1 MVDMLTVPLREE
13 LLKEWKLPLL
23 TDYIKKWATI
33 TPNNPA
39 LVSTDTGQTYTFK
52 EFDEMI
58 TLYALQLKKM
68 GLKKGD
74 VVVSQWLA
82 WPEFF
87 MLTYACATIGAIM
100 TPLDVRL
107 MPHEVIRDMK
117 KINPVAFF
125 CLGNTAIRDFR
136 DLVREVQGT
145 VTSIKY
151 FVQLTPGGIKQDF
164 LEGCLNFE
172 EYFAPAVLETLKQD
186 NSLIESL
193 RQDYY
198 ELDTRDAHIIIFT
211 TGSTG
216 EPKPALICHENT
228 LINNAVFSREVG
240 LYGTDNRYLN
250 SMPTSHVAGT
260 CQGTMTV
267 WFTGGTVI
275 SLSMYSPQA
284 VLANIE
290 KYRPT
295 WWGGVPTMFRMLW
308 LDPNYDNYDLSSLR
322 YILYGGS
329 AVDVPFLEKMSTMA
343 PTFGTSLGMTE
354 CAGYFT
360 ATPRGISLE
369 EMAGQV
375 GQVFPEYAPVT
386 IRKPMNEDGSAGE
399 ELPIGEVGEICV
411 HGPIV
416 FLGYYNNPE
425 ATAATISKEGILYTG
440 DMGYFYNFGSYL
452 GLKFA
457 GRRKFVIKP
466 KGYLVFPD
474 EVTDFISRH
483 PKVAQ
488 AQVLGLPH
496 DIFVDGVFAFVQP
509 KPGEDLKPEEIIE
522 YCKNMA
528 AYKRP
533 IHVEIWPV
541 NEPFP
546 LTRVGKVDV
555 PSLIEAGKKIVEK
568 LRAEGKWDRS

>member
-1 MVDMLTVPLREE
+1 MYKIPLRDE
-13 LLKEWKLPLL
+13 LLTEWKLPLL
-23 TDYIKKWATI
+23 TDYIKKWAAI
-33 TPNNPA
+33 TPENPA
-39 LVSTDTGQTYTFK
+39 LVSADTGKTYTYQ
-52 EFDEMI
+52 EFDENI
-58 TLYALQLKKM
+58 TLYALRLKKM
-68 GLKKGD
+68 GIKKGD
-74 VVVSQWLA
+74 IVVAQWLA
-82 WPEFF
+82 WPEFY
-87 MLTYACATIGAIM
+87 MLTYACASVGAVM

-107 MPHEVIRDMK
+107 MAHEVIRDMK
-117 KINPVAFF
+117 KIDPTAFF
-125 CLGNTAIRDFR
+125 CLGNTPMRDFR
-136 DLVREVQGT
+136 DLVQEVQQA
-145 VTSIKY
+145 VPSIKHY
-151 FVQLTPGGIKQDF
+151 VQLTPGGQQEDF
-164 LEGCLNFE
+164 LAGCQNFE
-172 EYFAPAVLETLKQD
+172 ELFSPAALEELKND
-186 NSLIESL
+186 EKLITAL
-193 RQDYY
+193 RQEYY
-198 ELDTRDAHIIIFT
+198 ELGTRDPHIIIFT

-228 LINNAVFSREVG
+228 LTNNAVFSREVG
-240 LYGTDNRYLN
+240 LYGTDSRYLN

-260 CQGTMTV
+260 CQGPMTV
-267 WFTGGTVI
+267 WFVGGTVI
-275 SLSMYSPQA
+275 SLGMYSPPA
-284 VLANIE
+284 VLSSID

-308 LDPNYDNYDLSSLR
+308 LDPRYETYDISSLR

-329 AVDVPFLEKMSTMA
+329 AVDVPFLEKMSRMA
-343 PTFGTSLGMTE
+343 ATFGTSLGMTE

-386 IRKPMNEDGSAGE
+386 IRMPMNEDGTAGGE
-399 ELPIGEVGEICV
+399 MPPGEVGEICV

-416 FLGYYNNPE
+416 FLGYYNNPD

-440 DMGYFYNFGSYL
+440 DMGYFYNFGSYE

-488 AQVLGLPH
+488 AQVIGLPH
-496 DIFVDGVFAFVQP
+496 EIFVDGVFAYVQP
-509 KPGEDLKPEEIIE
+509 KPVEDIQPEEIME
-522 YCKNMA
+522 YCKNLA

-533 IHVEIWPV
+533 IHVEIWPAS
-541 NEPFP
+541 EPFP
-546 LTRVGKVDV
+546 LTRVGKVNV
-555 PSLIEAGKKIVEK
+555 PALMEAGEKVVEK
-568 LRAEGKWDRS
+568 LRNAGRWDR

>member
-1 MVDMLTVPLREE
+1 MSIIPLQENLME
-13 LLKEWKLPLL
+13 KWKLPLL
-23 TDYIKKWATI
+23 TDYIKKWAAI
-33 TPNNPA
+33 TPDNPA
-39 LVSTDTGQTYTFK
+39 LVSADTGKSYTYQ

-58 TLYALQLKKM
+58 TLYALRLKKM
-68 GLKKGD
+68 GIKKGD
-74 VVVSQWLA
+74 IVVAQWLA
-82 WPEFF
+82 WPEFY
-87 MLTYACATIGAIM
+87 MLTYACATVGAVM

-107 MPHEVIRDMK
+107 MGHEVVRDMS

-125 CLGNTAIRDFR
+125 CLGNTPIRDFR
-136 DLVREVQGT
+136 DLVKEVQQA
-145 VTSIKY
+145 VPSVKHYIQY
-151 FVQLTPGGIKQDF
+151 TPGGKEGDF
-164 LEGCLNFE
+164 LEGCLNFD
-172 EYFAPAVLETLKQD
+172 EYFAPAALEELKQD
-186 NSLIESL
+186 SALIESL
-193 RQDYY
+193 RQEYDQ
-198 ELDTRDAHIIIFT
+198 LGKRDAHIIIFT

-228 LINNAVFSREVG
+228 ITNNAVFSREVG
-240 LYGTDNRYLN
+240 LYGTDSRYLN

-260 CQGTMTV
+260 CQGPMTV
-267 WFTGGTVI
+267 WFVGGTVV
-275 SLSMYSPQA
+275 SLSMYNPQA
-284 VLANIE
+284 VLGCIQ

-308 LDPNYDNYDLSSLR
+308 LDPNYASYDLSSLR

-343 PTFGTSLGMTE
+343 ATFGTSLGMTE

-386 IRKPMNEDGSAGE
+386 IRQPMNEDGTAGE
-399 ELPIGEVGEICV
+399 EMPPGEVGEICV

-416 FLGYYNNPE
+416 FLGYYNNPA
-425 ATAATISKEGILYTG
+425 ATAAAISKEGILYTG
-440 DMGYFYNFGSYL
+440 DMGYFHDFGSYM

-466 KGYLVFPD
+466 KGFLVFPD
-474 EVTDFISRH
+474 EVTDYISRH

-488 AQVLGLPH
+488 AQVLGMPH
-496 DIFVDGVFAFVQP
+496 EVFVDGVFAYVQP
-509 KPGEDLKPEEIIE
+509 KPGVELTPGEILE

-533 IHVEIWPV
+533 IHVELWPV
-541 NEPFP
+541 DEPLP
-546 LTRVGKVDV
+546 ATRVGKVNV
-555 PSLIEAGKKIVEK
+555 PALIELAEK
-568 LRAEGKWDRS
+568 VVARLRSEGKWDK

>member
-1 MVDMLTVPLREE
+1 MSIIPLQEGLME
-13 LLKEWKLPLL
+13 KWKLPLL
-23 TDYIKKWATI
+23 TDYIKKWAVI
-33 TPNNPA
+33 TPDNPA
-39 LVSTDTGQTYTFK
+39 LISADTGKTYTYK

-58 TLYALQLKKM
+58 TLYALRLRKM
-68 GLKKGD
+68 GINKGD
-74 VVVSQWLA
+74 VVVAQWLA
-82 WPEFF
+82 WPEFY

-107 MPHEVIRDMK
+107 MPQEIIRDMS
-117 KINPVAFF
+117 KINPAAFF

-136 DLVREVQGT
+136 DLVKEVQKAIP
-145 VTSIKY
+145 SIKH
-151 FVQLTPGGIKQDF
+151 FVQMTPGGKKEDF
-164 LEGCLNFE
+164 LDGCLNFE
-172 EYFAPAVLETLKQD
+172 EYFSPTALEELKQD
-186 NSLIESL
+186 SALIEAL
-193 RQDYY
+193 RKEYY
-198 ELDTRDAHIIIFT
+198 ELGTRDAHIIIFT

-216 EPKPALICHENT
+216 EPKPALICNENT
-228 LINNAVFSREVG
+228 ITNNAVFSREVG
-240 LYGTDNRYLN
+240 LYGTDSRYLN

-260 CQGTMTV
+260 CQGPMTV
-267 WFTGGTVI
+267 WFTGGTVV
-275 SLSMYSPQA
+275 SLSMYNPQA
-284 VLANIE
+284 VLSCIE

-308 LDPNYDNYDLSSLR
+308 LDPKYDTYDLSSLR

-329 AVDVPFLEKMSTMA
+329 AVDVPFLERMSTMA
-343 PTFGTSLGMTE
+343 STFGTSLGMTE

-386 IRKPMNEDGSAGE
+386 IRKPMNEDGTAGA
-399 ELPIGEVGEICV
+399 ELAPGEVGEICV

-440 DMGYFYNFGSYL
+440 DMGYFYDFGSYK

-466 KGYLVFPD
+466 KGFLVFPD
-474 EVTDFISRH
+474 EVTDYISRH

-496 DIFVDGVFAFVQP
+496 EVFVDGVFAFVQP

-522 YCKNMA
+522 YCKNIA

-533 IHVEIWPV
+533 IHVELWPAD
-541 NEPFP
+541 EPFP
-546 LTRVGKVDV
+546 VNRVGKVNV
-555 PSLIEAGKKIVEK
+555 PAMIEQGEKVVEK
-568 LRAEGKWDRS
+568 LRAAGKWDK

>member
-1 MVDMLTVPLREE
+1 MYTIPI
-13 LLKEWKLPLL
+13 KEDLMNRWKLPLL
-23 TDYIKKWATI
+23 SDYIKKWATI
-33 TPNNPA
+33 TPDNPA
-39 LVSTDTGQTYTFK
+39 LVSADTGKIYTYK

-58 TLYALQLKKM
+58 TLYALRMKKM
-68 GLKKGD
+68 GIKKGD
-74 VVVSQWLA
+74 VVVSQWLS
-82 WPEFF
+82 WPEFY

-107 MPHEVIRDMK
+107 MPLEIIRDMS
-117 KINPVAFF
+117 KINPTAFF

-136 DLVREVQGT
+136 DLVKEIQEAIP
-145 VTSIKY
+145 SIKH
-151 FVQLTPGGIKQDF
+151 FVQWTPGGKEEDILD
-164 LEGCLNFE
+164 GCLNFE
-172 EYFAPAVLETLKQD
+172 KYFSPVALEELKQD
-186 NSLIESL
+186 NEVIESM
-193 RQDYY
+193 RKEYF
-198 ELDTRDAHIIIFT
+198 ELGTRDAHIIIFT

-216 EPKPALICHENT
+216 EPKPALICNENT
-228 LINNAVFSREVG
+228 IMNNAVFSREVG
-240 LYGTDNRYLN
+240 LFGTDSRYLN

-260 CQGTMTV
+260 CQGPMTV
-267 WFTGGTVI
+267 WFTGGTVVT
-275 SLSMYSPQA
+275 LSMYNPQA
-284 VLANIE
+284 VLSCIQ

-308 LDPNYDNYDLSSLR
+308 LDPKYDSYDLSSLR

-343 PTFGTSLGMTE
+343 QTFGTSLGMTE

-386 IRKPMNEDGSAGE
+386 IRKPMNEDGTAGA
-399 ELPIGEVGEICV
+399 ELPPGEAGEICV

-425 ATAATISKEGILYTG
+425 ATASTISKEGILYTG
-440 DMGYFYNFGSYL
+440 DMGYFHDFGSYK

-488 AQVLGLPH
+488 AQVIGLPH
-496 DIFVDGVFAFVQP
+496 EVYVDGVFAFVQP
-509 KPGEDLKPEEIIE
+509 KNNENLKPEEILE
-522 YCKNMA
+522 YCKNLA

-533 IHVEIWPV
+533 IHVELWPAD
-541 NEPFP
+541 EPFP
-546 LTRVGKVDV
+546 VNRVGKVNV
-555 PSLIEAGKKIVEK
+555 PAMIEQGGKVVER
-568 LRAEGKWDRS
+568 LRTEGKWDR

>member
-172 EYFAPAVLETLKQD
+172 EYFAL
-186 NSLIESL
+186 S
-193 RQDYY
+193 Y
-198 ELDTRDAHIIIFT
+198 EDHNQ
-211 TGSTG
+211 
-216 EPKPALICHENT
+216 P
-228 LINNAVFSREVG
+228 
-240 LYGTDNRYLN
+240 
-250 SMPTSHVAGT
+250 
-260 CQGTMTV
+260 
-267 WFTGGTVI
+267 
-275 SLSMYSPQA
+275 
-284 VLANIE
+284 
-290 KYRPT
+290 
-295 WWGGVPTMFRMLW
+295 
-308 LDPNYDNYDLSSLR
+308 
-322 YILYGGS
+322 
-329 AVDVPFLEKMSTMA
+329 
-343 PTFGTSLGMTE
+343 
-354 CAGYFT
+354 
-360 ATPRGISLE
+360 
-369 EMAGQV
+369 
-375 GQVFPEYAPVT
+375 
-386 IRKPMNEDGSAGE
+386 
-399 ELPIGEVGEICV
+399 
-411 HGPIV
+411 V
-416 FLGYYNNPE
+416 FLN
-425 ATAATISKEGILYTG
+425 
-440 DMGYFYNFGSYL
+440 
-452 GLKFA
+452 
-457 GRRKFVIKP
+457 
-466 KGYLVFPD
+466 
-474 EVTDFISRH
+474 
-483 PKVAQ
+483 Q
-488 AQVLGLPH
+488 
-496 DIFVDGVFAFVQP
+496 
-509 KPGEDLKPEEIIE
+509 
-522 YCKNMA
+522 
-528 AYKRP
+528 
-533 IHVEIWPV
+533 
-541 NEPFP
+541 
-546 LTRVGKVDV
+546 
-555 PSLIEAGKKIVEK
+555 
-568 LRAEGKWDRS
+568 